1 MSSETSSEDGMDQ
14 ITKVVRAARARH
26 VRFDPRS
33 NDEMLRLLKAARSRG
48 SRIAHAHTRGTD
60 DMQQVSRAITA
71 WEQSRTRARDTRKG
85 RK

>member
-1 MSSETSSEDGMDQ
+1 
-14 ITKVVRAARARH
+14 
-26 VRFDPRS
+26 
-33 NDEMLRLLKAARSRG
+33 MLRLLKAARSRG

-60 DMQQVSRAITA
+60 DMHQVSRAITA